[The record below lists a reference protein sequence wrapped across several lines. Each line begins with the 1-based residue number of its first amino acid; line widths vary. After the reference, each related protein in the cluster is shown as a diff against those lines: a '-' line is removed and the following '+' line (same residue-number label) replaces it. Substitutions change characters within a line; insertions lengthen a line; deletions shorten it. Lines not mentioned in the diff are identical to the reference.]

1 MSDVAGNWPDLDRAE
16 LRIFDPNEAEPE
28 PPPVPPG
35 PKPAWREE
43 RPARDLFGLAFSGG
57 GIRSATFN
65 LGLLQKL
72 DSLGILAGFDYLST
86 VSGGGYLG
94 GFWTA
99 WLSRSKER
107 KGKFPTGENRREASE
122 IRHLRE
128 FSNFLRP
135 RISLLSFETGR
146 IASSLAAALLPS
158 ITISLAFVVSVL
170 VAWLGVAWLLL
181 AEKPGRWL
189 EGFGPTVVLFVVTSL
204 VLVVFELVWRRHP
217 QERRALGAS
226 RFWLWAAMAAVTAG
240 LVWLVLWQ
248 LVPLPFPFLLR
259 PAGLGELGPHMATA
273 LLPAVAWA
281 MAAIPLITLR
291 SLLSR
296 WFARGYWERVHQ
308 GALERVLSLVLLCAA
323 VWSVIGVLWVVGQIL
338 AAGGI
343 SGLLTAMGTGAAGGG
358 AFSWA
363 RKLLGAQPNKPTGGK
378 RLERLRPW
386 IPKLLAYVTL
396 AAATAGAV
404 TLLVLLFERL
414 GPAGVF
420 AIAAACLVVIVL
432 AAWLFDPHEN
442 GLHAFY
448 RARLVRAYLG
458 ASNVKAVRRA
468 TTECEHDDIRLNCL
482 PDRPL
487 HLICCAANDLSADPL
502 GTLHRGADSAVF
514 SKLGL
519 QIGHRWLPWANDAK
533 KPTKTRSDGAPESP
547 WLGSVLTASGAAFNS
562 HMGGKSMNLGQAAT
576 FLLTALNL
584 RLGLWLENP
593 AAHPLGRGASVW
605 TKLQQRF
612 RGLLYFRELLGLS
625 RAHSTWVYLSDGG
638 HFENLALYELI
649 RRHCRYI
656 LLSDCGADPE
666 VAFDDFGNAVRR
678 IREDFGVEIDID
690 LSSLR
695 PGSSG
700 YASQPMAA
708 GTIKYSKEDVGILLY
723 IKPTLVGKE
732 PPDVAQYA
740 SRNKDFPHETTLDQ
754 FYDEAQWESYRR
766 LGEHIAD
773 QALGYLVEAL
783 KAGFSLDRPEL
794 TRLFLRARY
803 AWPPGGLDAPAVM
816 AELDRA
822 WTELERR
829 LDRDATLRT
838 EFLPVLGEGNGSTT
852 EETLAAALPLVK
864 EALRLMEAFYFR
876 TGIAATA
883 FAGSHPRYM
892 GWLNR
897 FGRWASAPPFRA
909 WWRWLAP
916 LHSEPFARF
925 MQVSFHL
932 PAQSHWRGKVVPIE
946 PGQRGYAWDRWKTMR
961 KREDRETA
969 VYLGFFANFE
979 DSEEDL
985 LAGVAEVKFSQNGS
999 IAFWDRDSFF
1009 VPPGLWGVGIG
1020 EAFLDQL
1027 VEELKTESHR
1037 IREIHVSAGNPSSE
1051 AWDGLYMGA
1060 GFRRSPNGTFVRTLS
1075 RA

>member
-16 LRIFDPNEAEPE
+16 LRIFDPNGAEPG
-28 PPPVPPG
+28 PPPVPPR

-43 RPARDLFGLAFSGG
+43 RPARDLFGLALSGG

-72 DSLGILAGFDYLST
+72 DSLGILRGFDYLST

-107 KGKFPTGENRREASE
+107 KGKFPKGENLREAGE

-135 RISLLSFETGR
+135 RITLLSFETGR
-146 IASSLAAALLPS
+146 IASGLAAALLPS

-170 VAWLGVAWLLL
+170 FAWLGVAWLLL
-181 AEKPGRWL
+181 AETPGRWL
-189 EGFGPTVVLFVVTSL
+189 EGFGSAVALFAVTTL

-226 RFWLWAAMAAVTAG
+226 RFWIWAAISAVAAG
-240 LVWLVLWQ
+240 MVWLVLWQ

-259 PAGLGELGPHMATA
+259 PAGLGELWPHMAMA
-273 LLPAVAWA
+273 LLPAFAWA
-281 MAAIPLITLR
+281 MAAVPLIALR

-296 WFARGYWERVHQ
+296 RFARGYWERVHQ
-308 GALERVLSLVLLCAA
+308 GALERVLSLVLLCAS

-338 AAGGI
+338 AGEGI
-343 SGLLTAMGTGAAGGG
+343 SGLVAAMGTGAAGGG

-404 TLLVLLFERL
+404 TLLVLLFEGL

-420 AIAAACLVVIVL
+420 AISAACLAVIAL
-432 AAWLFDPHEN
+432 AVWLFDPHEN

-458 ASNVKAVRRA
+458 ASNLQAVRRA

-519 QIGHRWLPWANDAK
+519 QIGHRWLPWANDSK
-533 KPTKTRSDGAPESP
+533 KPGATPSDGAPESP
-547 WLGSVLTASGAAFNS
+547 WLGSILTASGAAFNS

-593 AAHPLGRGASVW
+593 AAHPMGRGASAW
-605 TKLQQRF
+605 TKLQRRF
-612 RGLLYFRELLGLS
+612 RGILYFRELLGLS

-695 PGSSG
+695 PVSSG

-708 GTIKYSKEDVGILLY
+708 GTIKYSEEDVGILLY

-732 PPDVAQYA
+732 PPDIAQYA
-740 SRNKDFPHETTLDQ
+740 GRNKDFPHETTLDQ

-773 QALGYLVEAL
+773 QALRHVVEAL
-783 KAGFSLDRPEL
+783 KPGFFLDRPEL

-803 AWPPGGLDAPAVM
+803 AWPPGGLDEPAVM

-829 LDRDATLRT
+829 LDRDAALRT

-852 EETLAAALPLVK
+852 EEALAATLPLVK
-864 EALRLMEAFYFR
+864 EALRLMEAFYLR
-876 TGIAATA
+876 TGINATT
-883 FAGSHPRYM
+883 FAGSHPGYM

-916 LHSEPFARF
+916 LHSEPFVRF
-925 MQVSFHL
+925 MQSSFRL
-932 PAQSHWRGKVVPIE
+932 PKAGDWSGRVCLIQ
-946 PGQRGYAWDRWKTMR
+946 PGDRGYAWTRWKAIKKT
-961 KREDRETA
+961 EDRKAAT
-969 VYLGFFANFE
+969 YFGFFANLE
-979 DSEEDL
+979 GLEQKL
-985 LAGVAEVKFSQNGS
+985 LAAVVEVKLDENRS
-999 IAFWDRDSFF
+999 IARWDRDRLF
-1009 VPPGLWGVGIG
+1009 VPPGLWGMGIG
-1020 EAFLDQL
+1020 EAFLDEL
-1027 VEELKTESHR
+1027 INELKKEPYKIEQ
-1037 IREIHVSAGNPSSE
+1037 IRVGIKEGDPPSV
-1051 AWDGLYMGA
+1051 AWDALYMGA
-1060 GFRRSPNGTFVRTLS
+1060 GFRRSPNGTFVRTF
-1075 RA
+1075 